1 MRWAVVVVVLLL
13 LLIGLYYYYTS
24 MYQLAGGTGNVT
36 GGRGNVT
43 GGGGKVKDRVAK
55 DVERK
60 KKSDAKS
67 KAAKSDGGAKTGA
80 TDSKKSAKSKSA
92 EREGGKDA
100 KSAEREGGKD
110 AKSAERE
117 GGKDAKSAERE
128 GGKDA
133 KSKTTA
139 KQAKK
144 NPSAPKSK
152 TKPTSD
158 IPTIAVSDMRL
169 LRRPVPAEDS
179 DRPYIIEILNGD
191 NLLLEERFSEGLEK
205 FNEVL
210 KMFPQSPRGL
220 FGKGETLTGLARQK
234 SSNKLRDIAIDFYQ
248 DAANSFLAP
257 KDLKVKMAM
266 AQVSVIQHMIPTCTC
281 CMHVHVV
288 QYMIPI
294 CCVGGSTGATGRAV
308 PGEREACGGHCCSGE
323 ALRAGGG

>member
-13 LLIGLYYYYTS
+13 LLIGLYYYYTN
-24 MYQLAGGTGNVT
+24 MYQLTGGT
-36 GGRGNVT
+36 GNVT

-67 KAAKSDGGAKTGA
+67 KAAKSDVKSKAAKSDGGAKTGA
-80 TDSKKSAKSKSA
+80 TDSKKSAKSKLT
-92 EREGGKDA
+92 ERD
-100 KSAEREGGKD
+100 
-110 AKSAERE
+110 
-117 GGKDAKSAERE
+117 

-152 TKPTSD
+152 TKPASD

-294 CCVGGSTGATGRAV
+294 CCVGGSTCATGRAV

>member
-13 LLIGLYYYYTS
+13 LLIGLYYYYTN
-24 MYQLAGGTGNVT
+24 MYQLAGGSGS
-36 GGRGNVT
+36 VT

-80 TDSKKSAKSKSA
+80 TDSKKSAKS
-92 EREGGKDA
+92 
-100 KSAEREGGKD
+100 
-110 AKSAERE
+110 
-117 GGKDAKSAERE
+117 KSAERE

-191 NLLLEERFSEGLEK
+191 NLLLEERFSEALEK

-234 SSNKLRDIAIDFYQ
+234 SSNKLRDTAIDFYQ

-257 KDLKVKMAM
+257 KDLKVKK
-266 AQVSVIQHMIPTCTC
+266 
-281 CMHVHVV
+281 
-288 QYMIPI
+288 
-294 CCVGGSTGATGRAV
+294 
-308 PGEREACGGHCCSGE
+308 
-323 ALRAGGG
+323 